1 MTTNYPDG
9 TQAAAD
15 TGIASEA
22 RRPTRRL
29 STETKASYKTT
40 ELIAYVV
47 VVVGVLLASQLVGNE
62 DGWRTFLRT

>member
-9 TQAAAD
+9 TQAEAD

-22 RRPTRRL
+22 LRPTRRL